1 MHIVHAFI
9 FPGWRYS
16 RVRLDGITSTLC
28 LGLSVRTLLSCKG
41 KVKVFLVIKVRIF
54 CY

>member
-1 MHIVHAFI
+1 MHSVHAFI
-9 FPGWRYS
+9 FPGLRYS

-41 KVKVFLVIKVRIF
+41 KVKVF
-54 CY
+54 